1 MWLAGRKLSVVSFAG
16 VPRWSLSMF
25 NRISGKSPYP
35 MSHACSKVR
44 SQSNTPCVSVRF
56 SLCKALLSSVYE
68 FASVPWATDKN
79 HLTNTNTVHCV
90 HVHTHVPK
98 LQAHSAWS
106 FRGCEHNQLNTELT
120 PVQRSSQ
127 SLTFS
132 LKVKINY
139 WNMPGSGRMSL
150 RMLWRCH
157 CLHAFTWLAV
167 PYLLVVRW
175 DKGRDFIGGGHSS
188 ASSGWELKH
197 KKKEGGGQKKA
208 IRWDPWIKGQSVVFP
223 VSTEE
228 QHRNTQHIG
237 LRGASPP
244 SYIIRNLLLLAPR
257 TEHLGVELG
266 TSCLSPFLSYWVCC

>member
-1 MWLAGRKLSVVSFAG
+1 M
-16 VPRWSLSMF
+16 
-25 NRISGKSPYP
+25 KSEQYEP
-35 MSHACSKVR
+35 
-44 SQSNTPCVSVRF
+44 PCVSVRF
-56 SLCKALLSSVYE
+56 SLCKALLSSVCE
-68 FASVPWATDKN
+68 FISVPWATDKN
-79 HLTNTNTVHCV
+79 HLTNTNAGSLHCV

-98 LQAHSAWS
+98 LHAHSAWS
-106 FRGCEHNQLNTELT
+106 FRGCEHSQLNTELT
-120 PVQRSSQ
+120 PVQGSSQ

-132 LKVKINY
+132 VKVKINY

-150 RMLWRCH
+150 HMLWRCH
-157 CLHAFTWLAV
+157 RLHAFTWLAV

-175 DKGRDFIGGGHSS
+175 DKGRDFIGAGHSS

-197 KKKEGGGQKKA
+197 KKKRRVEGQKKA
-208 IRWDPWIKGQSVVFP
+208 IRWDPWIKGQSIVFP

-237 LRGASPP
+237 LLTLQHLRGATPP
-244 SYIIRNLLLLAPR
+244 SYIIGNLLLLAPR